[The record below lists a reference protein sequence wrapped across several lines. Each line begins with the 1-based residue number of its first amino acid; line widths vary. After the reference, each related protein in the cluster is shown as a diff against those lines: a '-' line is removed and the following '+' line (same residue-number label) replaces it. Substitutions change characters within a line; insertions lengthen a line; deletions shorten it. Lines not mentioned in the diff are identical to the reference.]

1 MAIICQ
7 ILFCFVHCKRAA
19 DLVASRRLGAAL
31 DMKAEKIKVLL
42 NVLSIDGLLANR
54 PLFNESPGVF
64 DMTGCPPLRRIFFI
78 YCTAHRGIGSCLFL
92 SQKPYRRGN
101 SSSDIN
107 LRKCSMASLLV
118 SKASPF
124 PHCGIDECNLPQPH
138 SFAPEKSDVRLR
150 R

>member
-31 DMKAEKIKVLL
+31 DMKAEKLKVLL

-64 DMTGCPPLRRIFFI
+64 DMTGCPPLRRIFHILHGPSRHRVLLIPLAEAIQAGEFI
-78 YCTAHRGIGSCLFL
+78 IRYK
-92 SQKPYRRGN
+92 SQKMFYGVITCFKGKSLSP
-101 SSSDIN
+101 
-107 LRKCSMASLLV
+107 LR
-118 SKASPF
+118 
-124 PHCGIDECNLPQPH
+124 N
-138 SFAPEKSDVRLR
+138 R
-150 R
+150 